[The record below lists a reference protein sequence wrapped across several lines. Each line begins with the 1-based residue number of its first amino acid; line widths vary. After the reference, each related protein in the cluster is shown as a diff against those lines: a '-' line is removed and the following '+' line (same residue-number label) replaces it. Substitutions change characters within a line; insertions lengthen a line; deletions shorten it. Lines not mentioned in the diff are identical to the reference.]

1 MSGRTGKKRMVYVSP
16 PESCNI
22 CNESFN
28 GVMYDA
34 RIPIAGSWANLCRR
48 CFDRFGCEFGTGRGQ
63 KYVLCAGKFV
73 KEG

>member
-1 MSGRTGKKRMVYVSP
+1 MEAYQAVYVDP
-16 PESCNI
+16 PESCSI
-22 CNESFN
+22 CNKSFD

-34 RIPIAGSWANLCRR
+34 RIPTIGSWVNLCRR
-48 CFDRFGCEFGTGRGQ
+48 CFDRFGCELGTGRGQ